1 MIRGAILHTLALRYR
16 SYTGILPP
24 ETDALMPDLSRRSPD
39 PHAPR
44 ALFLDG
50 PKGPAV
56 IRPFDLGALPEGD
69 VTVRV
74 ACSSLNYKD
83 ALALTGKGKIVRGA
97 FPFVPGIDLAG
108 TVEAS
113 ESDAFAPGDRV
124 VLTGWGTGEVRWGGL
139 ATHARAQ
146 GKHLVRLPGGLS
158 AFEAMALGTAGF
170 TAMLAVLALDHAG
183 FPDSADEAGSEVL
196 VTGASGGVGSLAV
209 HLLARAGHRVVASS
223 GKDPAYLHRL
233 GAAEVVGR
241 DALGAGTHRALETG
255 RWRGAVDTVGGAT
268 LSAVLAS
275 MQTRASVAACGN
287 AQSADLATTVF
298 PFILRGVNLLGI
310 DSNTCPAPLREAAW
324 AELAARVDRSLLAEI
339 ATTISL
345 DEVPA
350 WAEALSNGQVR
361 GRVVVQI
368 EGDEAGR

>member
-1 MIRGAILHTLALRYR
+1 
-16 SYTGILPP
+16 
-24 ETDALMPDLSRRSPD
+24 MP
-39 PHAPR
+39 H

-50 PKGPAV
+50 PHGPAA
-56 IRPFDLGALPEGD
+56 IRPLDLDALPEGD

-74 ACSSLNYKD
+74 AYSSLNYKD

-113 ESDAFAPGDRV
+113 ESPDFAVGDEV
-124 VLTGWGTGEVRWGGL
+124 ILTGWGTGEARWGGL

-146 GKHLVRLPGGLS
+146 AKHLVRLPAGLS

-170 TAMLAVLALDHAG
+170 TAMLAVLALDHMG
-183 FPDSADEAGSEVL
+183 FPDGAGGGETGGGDVL

-233 GAAEVVGR
+233 GAAEVIGR

-255 RWRGAVDTVGGAT
+255 RWAGAVDTVGGAT

-287 AQSADLATTVF
+287 AQSADLATTVY
-298 PFILRGVNLLGI
+298 PFILRGVSLLGI

-324 AELAARVDRSLLAEI
+324 AALAARIDPSLLAEI
-339 ATTISL
+339 ATTIRL

-350 WAEALSNGQVR
+350 WAETLSNGQVR
-361 GRVVVQI
+361 GRVVVDVQK
-368 EGDEAGR
+368 